1 LEDFHFW
8 HGVLVPEFVVE
19 RPESITLRHIE
30 EEANV
35 EVRRVLIERYGQ
47 ARFLADGGAK
57 ELHRDD
63 FGVLFAK
70 EIPGDEPL
78 VMVNVVNSTPE
89 ANGDFHD
96 YFMRVPPSM
105 RTAREAVA
113 RTFGKTANLYSPTKE
128 T

>member
-1 LEDFHFW
+1 MFNRRKFFLAA
-8 HGVLVPEFVVE
+8 LT
-19 RPESITLRHIE
+19 TL
-30 EEANV
+30 A
-35 EVRRVLIERYGQ
+35 LLCG
-47 ARFLADGGAK
+47 ALATAPSLADGGAK

-96 YFMRVPPSM
+96 YFLRVPPSM

-113 RTFGKTANLYSPTKE
+113 WTFGKTANLYSPTKE